1 MSSAPCAFNKL
12 LFTNK
17 KKKEKKNPGVN
28 ASHLLFVDDTLIF
41 CGANEDQLQNLRCLF
56 LCFEAVS
63 RLKINLPK
71 FEIVPISEVEDV
83 DRLVSIFGCRVTR
96 LPMKYLGLPLGAPYK
111 STTIW
116 NGIVETMGRKLA
128 GWKRLSIKGWE
139 DHID

>member
-1 MSSAPCAFNKL
+1 LWGKRGP
-12 LFTNK
+12 T
-17 KKKEKKNPGVN
+17 P
-28 ASHLLFVDDTLIF
+28 
-41 CGANEDQLQNLRCLF
+41 NLRCLF

-63 RLKINLPK
+63 GLKINLPK